1 MHKKYLAPLGKEGEG
16 GGTSGAGE
24 RKNVPRYVRIYFIPI
39 PGVALGDGEAT
50 ASLSS
55 APRYEYEDGGEGPQP
70 PPLPPDDAYADYGE
84 GEAAAGMDEAMV
96 MYQLRF
102 ALEGVLMAV
111 IANAGIFGNLVSA
124 FILLRRR
131 LDLQPFLCRWQNL
144 EKRLRL
150 FHLVFALTTY
160 PFQAPGSPGGLRHGV
175 PGRRLPHLQ
184 SPPALPVVR
193 RQPEPGQ

>member
-1 MHKKYLAPLGKEGEG
+1 M
-16 GGTSGAGE
+16 
-24 RKNVPRYVRIYFIPI
+24 
-39 PGVALGDGEAT
+39 ALGDGEAT

-55 APRYEYEDGGEGPQP
+55 PPRYEYEDGGEGPQP

-131 LDLQPFLCRWQNL
+131 LDLQPFLCRW
-144 EKRLRL
+144 
-150 FHLVFALTTY
+150 
-160 PFQAPGSPGGLRHGV
+160 
-175 PGRRLPHLQ
+175 
-184 SPPALPVVR
+184 
-193 RQPEPGQ
+193 